1 MQLLGLI
8 LLLASSWYLWK
19 LTSNFLDEPTKKELT
34 NSLNNLKNKF
44 SEGKQNFSKAKISEA
59 WEKYKEEGGALSNK
73 EKKLV
78 DFFIITG
85 LTKDI
90 SRIDLIGI
98 LIGHLIFGVAL
109 TKLLDWTW
117 LKNLM
122 SEEDKTRMLKS
133 YTWKDLLVDGA
144 IVTVVLGI
152 IFLIISIF
160 L

>member
-1 MQLLGLI
+1 M
-8 LLLASSWYLWK
+8 
-19 LTSNFLDEPTKKELT
+19 
-34 NSLNNLKNKF
+34 
-44 SEGKQNFSKAKISEA
+44 
-59 WEKYKEEGGALSNK
+59 
-73 EKKLV
+73 
-78 DFFIITG
+78 DFFIITS
-85 LTKDI
+85 LNKDI
-90 SRIDLIGI
+90 SIIDLMGI

-122 SEEDKTRMLKS
+122 SEEDKKRMLKS

-152 IFLIISIF
+152 IFLIISNF

>member
-1 MQLLGLI
+1 MEYFLI
-8 LLLASSWYLWK
+8 
-19 LTSNFLDEPTKKELT
+19 TSL
-34 NSLNNLKNKF
+34 
-44 SEGKQNFSKAKISEA
+44 I
-59 WEKYKEEGGALSNK
+59 
-73 EKKLV
+73 
-78 DFFIITG
+78 
-85 LTKDI
+85 KDI
-90 SRIDLIGI
+90 SKIDLVGI
-98 LIGHLIFGVAL
+98 LLGHFIFAVAL
-109 TKLLDWTW
+109 TQLLDWTW

>member
-1 MQLLGLI
+1 M
-8 LLLASSWYLWK
+8 
-19 LTSNFLDEPTKKELT
+19 
-34 NSLNNLKNKF
+34 
-44 SEGKQNFSKAKISEA
+44 
-59 WEKYKEEGGALSNK
+59 
-73 EKKLV
+73 
-78 DFFIITG
+78 DFFIITSF
-85 LTKDI
+85 TKDI

-122 SEEDKTRMLKS
+122 REEDKIMMLKS

-144 IVTVVLGI
+144 IVAVVLGI

>member
-1 MQLLGLI
+1 M
-8 LLLASSWYLWK
+8 
-19 LTSNFLDEPTKKELT
+19 
-34 NSLNNLKNKF
+34 
-44 SEGKQNFSKAKISEA
+44 
-59 WEKYKEEGGALSNK
+59 
-73 EKKLV
+73 
-78 DFFIITG
+78 DFFIFISF
-85 LTKDI
+85 TKDI
-90 SRIDLIGI
+90 SRIDLLGI
-98 LIGHLIFGVAL
+98 LLGHVIFAVAL

-133 YTWKDLLVDGA
+133 YSWKDLLVDGA